1 MNLNVRRPLF
11 GTACALLL
19 VAPASAS
26 THTLFAQL
34 NGVEEIPATNSLG
47 LGNVEFTVD
56 DVAMTITIAS
66 GSYSGLLTNATL
78 AHVHGPAAI
87 GANNVIMVNLLATG
101 GTSGTLSGGGS
112 LSAAEVTQVLAGN
125 TYVNIHTTG
134 LPNGELRGQLLKPP
148 PLSSNFCYGDGT
160 LPTSCPCSPPD
171 TVPSPPAAPNHGCA
185 NSFDLNGAILKAWG
199 DTSPMPGTV
208 NFLAKIG
215 KGTAAFA
222 FLLKGNAFA
231 PTGAP
236 NNDGIICVSGALV
249 RFGAHFAG
257 TNGAPLGTW
266 TYPNT
271 TQTIPVATATAQ
283 APGST
288 SSYQLFYRN
297 AAANFCNPA
306 GANLSSGMLIP
317 W

>member
-1 MNLNVRRPLF
+1 MNLRTTLL
-11 GTACALLL
+11 GTTAAALLI
-19 VAPASAS
+19 APASAS
-26 THTLFAQL
+26 THTLFAQM
-34 NGVEEIPATNSLG
+34 NGVEEIPATSSLG
-47 LGNVEFTVD
+47 LGNVELAVD
-56 DVAMTITIAS
+56 DVAMTVTITA
-66 GSYSGLLTNATL
+66 GSYSGLLTNATV
-78 AHVHGPAAI
+78 AHIHGPAAVGQN
-87 GANNVIMVNLLATG
+87 GAVMIPLLVTG
-101 GTSGTLSGGGS
+101 GTSGTISGGGS
-112 LSAAEVTQVLAGN
+112 LSPADLTAVLSGN
-125 TYVNIHTTG
+125 TYLNIHTTG
-134 LPNGELRGQLLKPP
+134 LPLGELRGQILEPP
-148 PLSSNFCYGDGT
+148 PLSNAFCYGDGT
-160 LPTSCPCSPPD
+160 IPTVCPCVPPN
-171 TVPSPPAAPNHGCA
+171 TVPSPPSAPNHGCA
-185 NSFDLNGAILKAWG
+185 NSFDLNGAILKASG
-199 DTSPMPGTV
+199 TTSPMPGTV
-208 NFLAKIG
+208 GFLAKIG

-236 NNDGIICVSGALV
+236 NNDGIICVGGALI

-266 TYPNT
+266 TYPNS

-297 AAANFCNPA
+297 AAPNFCNAA